1 MEAAA
6 LQMRGTMSVW
16 LRTALGWWSV
26 GRLEFR
32 LQVSGC
38 SYFFFFSPGH
48 GGIKG
53 AVPSYVASGELSQ
66 HGSAE
71 RSIAAICSGG
81 IISFTHLTDWNA
93 I

>member
-1 MEAAA
+1 
-6 LQMRGTMSVW
+6 MRGTMSAW
-16 LRTALGWWSV
+16 PRTALGWWSV
-26 GRLEFR
+26 GRLESR

-38 SYFFFFSPGH
+38 PYFFFFFPGH

-53 AVPSYVASGELSQ
+53 AVPSYVASGELMSQ
-66 HGSAE
+66 HGSVE

-81 IISFTHLTDWNA
+81 IISFTRLTDWNA

>member
-1 MEAAA
+1 MGA
-6 LQMRGTMSVW
+6 LT
-16 LRTALGWWSV
+16 
-26 GRLEFR
+26 
-32 LQVSGC
+32 
-38 SYFFFFSPGH
+38 FFFFSPGH